1 MLIKIVIAAAVILA
15 ALLVYGY
22 CSNFR
27 LKTECY
33 NVPVPG
39 MAEGKSVRI
48 VMLADL
54 HGSSFGR
61 KNQRL
66 IEKIKAEQP
75 DMVCIAGDM
84 TVKDGKGVETA
95 LALCREMV
103 SVCPVYYVAGNH
115 EVRMDCYREYCADLR
130 KMGVIFLDNEHRDFF
145 ICRKKFTVYGWNAG
159 EMYYRK
165 FWEEGGVSAEELEE
179 QMGTPDPMAF
189 CILLAHNPEYFD
201 VYREWGAQLVL
212 SGHVH
217 GGIARLPLAGGVI
230 SPSLRLFPKY
240 DAGLYKNG
248 ASTMIL
254 TRGLGTHHIRLRF
267 FNIPEISVLNLSNLL
282 QKYEK

>member
-1 MLIKIVIAAAVILA
+1 MLIEILIAAAVILA

-27 LKTECY
+27 LKTESY
-33 NVPVPG
+33 HVRVPA
-39 MAEGKSVRI
+39 MAEGESVRI

-54 HGSSFGR
+54 HGFSFGA
-61 KNQRL
+61 KNQKL
-66 IEKIKAEQP
+66 LEKIRSEQP
-75 DMVCIAGDM
+75 DLICIAGDM
-84 TVKDGKGVETA
+84 TVKDGKGVGTA
-95 LALCREMV
+95 LALCRELV

-115 EVRMDCYREYCADLR
+115 ETRMDCYREYCANLR
-130 KMGVIFLDNEHRDFF
+130 NMGVVFLDNEHRDFF
-145 ICRKKFTVYGWNAG
+145 MCRKKFTIYGWNAA
-159 EMYYRK
+159 EPCYRK
-165 FWEEGGVSAEELEE
+165 FWEEGGVSAEELAE
-179 QMGTPDPMAF
+179 QMGSPDPMAF

-201 VYREWGAQLVL
+201 VYREWGAHLVL

-217 GGIARLPLAGGVI
+217 GGIVRLPLAGGVI

-240 DAGLYKNG
+240 DAGLYENG

-267 FNIPEISVLNLSNLL
+267 FNIPEISVINLSNSL
-282 QKYEK
+282 Q